1 MKLAKFEYTDTK
13 GKTTQREV
21 FVLGMP
27 TNKLNGIDV
36 SELSQEE
43 QAVFSFEYDV
53 LVEEFHKKVDE
64 LKARF
69 DVKHNFRQFLET
81 GIKNLEIENV

>member
-36 SELSQEE
+36 TELSVED
-43 QAVFSFEYDV
+43 QALFAFEYDM
-53 LVEEFHKKVDE
+53 LVEEFHKKVDA

-81 GIKNLEIENV
+81 GIKALEIDNV